1 MVKFRLFKDGDIQ
14 EISRFLGSFEK
25 ANLELN
31 SSRKVIWDC
40 FSNHPCFEMFQP
52 EKIGIW
58 EKDSEIIG
66 IVRLESPWVGGVI
79 IDVAPDYFELFNDM
93 IHYAEETFSGMD
105 DNGEKYLNIHLR
117 DSDKLQFSLE
127 GKGYRK
133 GIEGRMLAFPL
144 NETIPVIEIPTG
156 FRLKSLK
163 EIYDFNKLNS
173 LLWRAFDYEGE
184 PPSYEDDVYLPIK
197 HAWLDYKRDIC
208 VVVEAP
214 DLSYASFCGVWFDEY
229 TKSAYIEPLATAQR
243 YRGMGLAKACIYES
257 MKKCKNI
264 GAKTIY
270 VEPDIDAVEWY
281 KKTGFKQA
289 YKSYWWSK
297 QGL

>member
-1 MVKFRLFKDGDIQ
+1 
-14 EISRFLGSFEK
+14 
-25 ANLELN
+25 
-31 SSRKVIWDC
+31 
-40 FSNHPCFEMFQP
+40 MFQP
-52 EKIGIW
+52 EKFGIW
-58 EKDSEIIG
+58 EKDSKIIG

-79 IDVAPDYFELFNDM
+79 IDVNPDYFELFNDM

-105 DNGEKYLNIHLR
+105 DNGDKYLNVYLR
-117 DSDKLQFSLE
+117 DSDKLQVSLE

-156 FRLKSLK
+156 FRLKSLE

-257 MKKCKNI
+257 MKKCKAI
-264 GAKTIY
+264 GAKIIY

-281 KKTGFKQA
+281 KKIGFKQA
-289 YKSYWWSK
+289 YKSYCWSK